1 MNELIEFAHEI
12 QDEKEDS
19 CIAKKSIH
27 SSLLEIARRLLNLL
41 EISLSI
47 SISIPQAMDTEK
59 SEIFSAGW

>member
-19 CIAKKSIH
+19 CIGKKSIH
-27 SSLLEIARRLLNLL
+27 LNLLEIARRFLNLL
-41 EISLSI
+41 EISL